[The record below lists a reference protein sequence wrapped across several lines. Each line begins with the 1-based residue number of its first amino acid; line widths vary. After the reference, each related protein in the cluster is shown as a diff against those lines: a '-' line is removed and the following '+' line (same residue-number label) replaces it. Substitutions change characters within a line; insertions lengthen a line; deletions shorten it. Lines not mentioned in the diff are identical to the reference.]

1 MLTGYEACPVLLQL
15 LPYPYFD
22 IKSAM
27 SKFLR
32 KDLAKDDILD
42 ALVLALTA
50 AYPSEKLV
58 TFPPNPPYDEKQL
71 RMEIVY
77 PDCFS

>member
-1 MLTGYEACPVLLQL
+1 
-15 LPYPYFD
+15 
-22 IKSAM
+22 M

-42 ALVLALTA
+42 ALVLAVTA
-50 AYPSEKLV
+50 SYPSEKLV
-58 TFPPNPPYDEKQL
+58 TFPPNPHHDEKQL
-71 RMEIVY
+71 RMEIAY

>member
-1 MLTGYEACPVLLQL
+1 
-15 LPYPYFD
+15 
-22 IKSAM
+22 M

>member
-1 MLTGYEACPVLLQL
+1 
-15 LPYPYFD
+15 
-22 IKSAM
+22 M

-50 AYPSEKLV
+50 LSPLKTIATFQRNPSHDDQQ
-58 TFPPNPPYDEKQL
+58 PP
-71 RMEIVY
+71 MEIVY
-77 PDCFS
+77 TNRRIKIEY